1 MINLQIQLKLNR
13 DMEGLFREML
23 NNGSEQEEFPNDEEL
38 VEEVVSHLKKGF
50 DREKLV
56 FKEEEYTERK
66 KDSIPLEF
74 FRVMVYIVMDKIKK
88 CGSEITLYEMGY
100 EFGKFLNPKNL
111 GELKKFFRRNN
122 LGILKFEG
130 RKPLILKVN
139 ECAMCDGLDTNEPI
153 CYFDAGLIAGALEC
167 IYKKTVVVDEIK
179 CMSQGADACYF
190 KVDIYRQ

>member
-1 MINLQIQLKLNR
+1 
-13 DMEGLFREML
+13 MEGLFREML

-111 GELKKFFRRNN
+111 GELKKFFRRN
-122 LGILKFEG
+122 
-130 RKPLILKVN
+130 
-139 ECAMCDGLDTNEPI
+139 
-153 CYFDAGLIAGALEC
+153 
-167 IYKKTVVVDEIK
+167 
-179 CMSQGADACYF
+179 
-190 KVDIYRQ
+190 